1 MQYPSTKKTEHRALN
16 ALEAIIDEHCT
27 MDHQFNGDDK
37 EMSWD
42 GYIWL
47 YKKNNGDQSGK
58 NFDARVPVQIK
69 GHYDRNHEHLNRD
82 TISYP
87 VRLTDLEAYS
97 TERGVLYFE
106 IFLDGEKS
114 SIFYASLFPSKI
126 ADYLEAA
133 KRKGNKSK
141 YSIPFHRL
149 NKDANQLYII
159 AKQFDNEAR
168 QQGFAYTQLV
178 QDRIRSDD
186 FSRLTSVNL
195 TVIGAKDSYS
205 ALRRLSSGD
214 VCLYG
219 KTDGDKYDRP
229 LEYLNNSKF
238 FVGRDVNQEISV
250 GDEVFYHQYRCVAD
264 SDGGMVIIPSPNL
277 KLRITEGKL
286 NFKPVST
293 LDELYRD
300 ARFVLSLKAHSA
312 YSIADQEFHFRI
324 SGIST
329 DFENRLNYI
338 VDIYEV
344 LKMIG
349 FAVDVEFSYY
359 TEDQQRQLIKL
370 INLRHNANGARLKD
384 GYTKYLWK
392 FDGKYVPLIIFKK
405 GHSIE
410 FINSVYTD
418 KFAIFLPSD
427 KRDDEKGYR
436 MPLFAYQNADVLS
449 DLYYYNYEAFRR
461 QIDNSDINEET
472 SDALL
477 DCVLLM
483 INVFDINGDQFFLEL
498 SDHLL
503 QQLRPYIA
511 KEILLLNSMQIR
523 KRLNTLDNNDVV
535 QLHSIVSDDVQVLFG
550 KSVLL
555 GDVKAAEEYFNRFP
569 VDEQIRYKEFPIY
582 KLYSDLL

>member
-47 YKKNNGDQSGK
+47 YKADNGVQSLE

-69 GHYDRNHEHLNRD
+69 GHYDRNHEYLNRE

-87 VRLTDLEAYS
+87 VRLVDLAAYS

-106 IFLDGEKS
+106 IFLDGKES
-114 SIFYASLFPSKI
+114 SIFYASLYPSKI
-126 ADYLEAA
+126 ADCLEAA
-133 KRKGNKSK
+133 KRKGNKSR
-141 YSIPFHRL
+141 YNIPFHRL

-168 QQGFAYTQLV
+168 QQGSAYTQLV

-186 FSRLTSVNL
+186 FSRLTSINL

-229 LEYLNNSKF
+229 LEYLSNSKF

-264 SDGGMVIIPSPNL
+264 SDGGMLIIPSPNL
-277 KLRITEGKL
+277 KLRIIEGKL

-300 ARFVLSLKAHSA
+300 ARFVLSLNAHLA
-312 YSIADQEFHFRI
+312 YSIADQEFHFRT

-338 VDIYEV
+338 VDLYEV

-370 INLRHNANGARLKD
+370 INLRHNANGAKLKD

-392 FDGKYVPLIIFKK
+392 FDGKYVPLIIFMN
-405 GHSIE
+405 GSSIE
-410 FINSVYTD
+410 FINSVYTH
-418 KFAIFLPSD
+418 KIAIFLPSD
-427 KRDDEKGYR
+427 KGDDERGYR
-436 MPLFAYQNADVLS
+436 MPLFAYQDANVLS
-449 DLYYYNYEAFRR
+449 NLYYYDYEAFQG
-461 QIDNSDINEET
+461 QIDD
-472 SDALL
+472 SDANRTTSESLL
-477 DCVLLM
+477 ECVLLM
-483 INVFDINGDQFFLEL
+483 INVFDQNGDQHFLKLAEY
-498 SDHLL
+498 LL
-503 QQLRPYIA
+503 QKLEPYIT
-511 KEILLLNSMQIR
+511 KEIFLLNGVQIR
-523 KRLNTLDNNDVV
+523 KRLKIFDSNDVV
-535 QLHSIVSDDVQVLFG
+535 QLHSIVSDDAQVLFG

-555 GDVKAAEEYFNRFP
+555 GDVNAAKEYFDRFP